1 MWEAAFVNGIAEV
14 ARVAGVSKSTASRAL
29 SGAGYVSEE
38 TRRRVASAASE
49 VGYVPSAPAVSL
61 ASGRTRTVGVV
72 LPGVT
77 RWFFAQV
84 LEGIQESL
92 LSAGLDLVLY
102 DARSGTPGRRRIFDD
117 FLARRRFDGL
127 IAVGVEPHDAELE
140 RIEAVRCPVVSVA
153 SAGFPDDIAIDDIDV
168 SRRATEH
175 LLGLGHRR
183 ILFLGGGTG
192 RRTSVESRRFEGYRV
207 AMDAA
212 GLGERAT
219 HVHCD
224 VTVPGGYAAAAD
236 ILGDLRARPT
246 GIVAVADEVAIG
258 AIIAAQRLGIEIPHG
273 LSVIGVDDHEYAGM
287 FLLTTLAQDARAQ
300 GSAAVD
306 LLLRRMAAEPGG
318 LVAPASQPQVR
329 LVVRN
334 STSAPFETPQ
344 A

>member
-1 MWEAAFVNGIAEV
+1 M
-14 ARVAGVSKSTASRAL
+14 
-29 SGAGYVSEE
+29 
-38 TRRRVASAASE
+38 
-49 VGYVPSAPAVSL
+49 
-61 ASGRTRTVGVV
+61 
-72 LPGVT
+72 
-77 RWFFAQV
+77 
-84 LEGIQESL
+84 
-92 LSAGLDLVLY
+92 
-102 DARSGTPGRRRIFDD
+102 
-117 FLARRRFDGL
+117 
-127 IAVGVEPHDAELE
+127 
-140 RIEAVRCPVVSVA
+140 
-153 SAGFPDDIAIDDIDV
+153 
-168 SRRATEH
+168 
-175 LLGLGHRR
+175 
-183 ILFLGGGTG
+183 
-192 RRTSVESRRFEGYRV
+192 ESRRFEGYRV